1 MVREFLLP
9 ASFSFLIAVA
19 LLFVLS
25 AIGRRVFPER
35 RSGDAG
41 RTHKPLLRIGG
52 LGAGLAFAI
61 AVAFDPVLE
70 WTPELVA
77 LVAGTGLALAF
88 GLVDDIRPVPWPAQ
102 LLVQVSLAV
111 LLFFSGMRVWV
122 LTNPFGEPFFLHPEL
137 NLWPSLLVGTA
148 FTLLVMNA
156 MNWADGVDGLLGG
169 VSAVAYLA
177 ILLVSL
183 RPEVDQPSIGILAAT
198 LLGGTAAFL
207 FFNSP
212 PARLLAGTSGSY
224 FFGFTV
230 AALALFSGAK
240 MATVLLALAVPV
252 LDAAFVVRERI
263 RAGESPFVGGDAR
276 HLHDRLRQA
285 GWPDRDIALLYTA
298 ISAVSAALALFLP
311 TAGKVAYLLALA
323 FILVFFLAALN
334 RLNGKRTI

>member
-9 ASFSFLIAVA
+9 ASFSFLFATA
-19 LLFVLS
+19 LLFALS
-25 AIGRRVFPER
+25 ALGRRVFPTR
-35 RSGDAG
+35 RDGDAG

-52 LGAGLAFAI
+52 LGVGLAFAV
-61 AVAFDPVLE
+61 AVALDPVLE

-77 LVAGTGLALAF
+77 LVVGTGIVLAF
-88 GLVDDIRPVPWPAQ
+88 GLADDIRPVPWPAQ
-102 LLVQVSLAV
+102 LLAQVGLAT

-122 LTNPFGEPFFLHPEL
+122 LTNPFGDPLFLHPERT
-137 NLWPSLLVGTA
+137 LWPSLLVGTV

-169 VSAVAYLA
+169 VSSVAYLA

-183 RPEVDQPSIGILAAT
+183 RPEVNQPSIGILSAT
-198 LLGGTAAFL
+198 LLGGTVAFL
-207 FFNSP
+207 LFNAP

-240 MATVLLALAVPV
+240 MATVLLVLAVPV
-252 LDAAFVVRERI
+252 LDALFVIRERI

-285 GWPDRDIALLYTA
+285 GWPDRDIAVLYTS

-311 TAGKVAYLLALA
+311 TAGKAAYLLALA
-323 FILVFFLAALN
+323 FILVFFLATLN
-334 RLNGKRTI
+334 RLNGKRIL